1 METWFYVFYF
11 VMLYSIYKTNSLILL
26 KNYFINKDIL
36 VILEMLGKIVWGI
49 GVSVAGAFI
58 SEILSYAVFLS
69 PGFWLGVVLIVIGV
83 YIEVKALKLS
93 KIIDT

>member
-26 KNYFINKDIL
+26 KNYFMNKSVLI
-36 VILEMLGKIVWGI
+36 ILEMLGKVVWGI

-58 SEILSYAVFLS
+58 SEILSYAVFFS
-69 PGFWLGVVLIVIGV
+69 PGFWLGVALIVIGV
-83 YIEVKALKLS
+83 YIEVKASNLS